1 MNIIETIQNKAKNV
15 DATIVLPEANLDER
29 GTSAVEKIL
38 DNNISKLI
46 IFGEKQEY
54 SEKIVNN
61 PNCTIINIEKYEKL
75 DELTNALYEL
85 RKAKGMTLED
95 AKKIIKKPEYFA
107 MMLLKTGVA
116 DGVVAGAKFSTADTL
131 RPALQIIK
139 TKPGKMSVTGNML
152 MVKDGFRPL
161 VLGDVSLIEKPTS
174 EQLAEIAVS
183 NGEFMEKVVG
193 ETPKIA
199 MLSYSTKGS
208 AKGEMVD
215 HVVNAMNLAKEK
227 CNYLIDGEMQ
237 GDTAFDSETAKRKGV
252 SEEIAGKANVLIF
265 PDLNAGN
272 IGYKITQR
280 LGGFS
285 AIGPI
290 MLNFNKPVNDLSRGC
305 SVEEIVNTVC
315 ITKMQV
321 EK

>member
-1 MNIIETIQNKAKNV
+1 MDIIQTIQNKAKSV

-29 GTSAVEKIL
+29 VKEAVKVIL
-38 DNNISKLI
+38 KNNISKLI
-46 IFGEKQEY
+46 VFGKKEEY
-54 SEKIVNN
+54 SDFVNN
-61 PNCTIINIEKYEKL
+61 NTNCTIIDIENYEKL
-75 DELTNALYEL
+75 DELASGLYEL
-85 RKAKGMTLED
+85 RKAKGMTPEL
-95 AKKIIKKPEYFA
+95 AKETIKKPEYFA
-107 MMLLKTGVA
+107 MMLLKVGLA

-152 MVKDGFRPL
+152 MVKNGFRPL

-193 ETPKIA
+193 DTPKIA

-215 HVVNAMNLAKEK
+215 HVVNAMNLAKQK

-237 GDTAFDSETAKRKGV
+237 ADTAFDKETAKRKGIG
-252 SEEIAGKANVLIF
+252 EEIAGQANVLIF

-272 IGYKITQR
+272 IAYKITQR

-321 EK
+321 E

>member
-1 MNIIETIQNKAKNV
+1 VNIIETIQNKAKNV

-29 GTSAVEKIL
+29 VKLAVEKIL

-46 IFGEKQEY
+46 ILGESKDY

-75 DELTNALYEL
+75 DELTNVLYEL
-85 RKAKGMTLED
+85 RKAKGMTLDD

-152 MVKDGFRPL
+152 MVKEGFRPL

-237 GDTAFDSETAKRKGV
+237 GDTAFDSETARRKGV

>member
-1 MNIIETIQNKAKNV
+1 
-15 DATIVLPEANLDER
+15 
-29 GTSAVEKIL
+29 
-38 DNNISKLI
+38 
-46 IFGEKQEY
+46 
-54 SEKIVNN
+54 
-61 PNCTIINIEKYEKL
+61 
-75 DELTNALYEL
+75 
-85 RKAKGMTLED
+85 
-95 AKKIIKKPEYFA
+95 
-107 MMLLKTGVA
+107 
-116 DGVVAGAKFSTADTL
+116 
-131 RPALQIIK
+131 
-139 TKPGKMSVTGNML
+139 
-152 MVKDGFRPL
+152 VKEGFRPL

-237 GDTAFDSETAKRKGV
+237 GDTAFDSETARRKGV

>member
-29 GTSAVEKIL
+29 VKLAVEKIL

-46 IFGEKQEY
+46 ILGESKDY

-75 DELTNALYEL
+75 DELTNVLYEL
-85 RKAKGMTLED
+85 RKAKGMTLDD

-152 MVKDGFRPL
+152 MVKEGFRPL

-237 GDTAFDSETAKRKGV
+237 GDTAFDSETARRKGV